1 MHESL
6 EFILNFNENH
16 HLYSEEEKEI
26 LLKEW
31 KKMYTEYLVQ
41 KVDAQL
47 AKI

>member
-16 HLYSEEEKEI
+16 HLYSEAEKEI

>member
-6 EFILNFNENH
+6 KFILNFNENH

-31 KKMYTEYLVQ
+31 KKMYTKYLVQ

>member
-41 KVDAQL
+41 KVDSQL

>member
-16 HLYSEEEKEI
+16 HLYTEEEKEI

>member
-1 MHESL
+1 MHEPL

>member
-16 HLYSEEEKEI
+16 HLYTEEEKER
-26 LLKEW
+26 LLIEW
-31 KKMYTEYLVQ
+31 KKMYSEYLVQ
-41 KVDAQL
+41 KVDAQF